1 MKNDYMTINQISLEK
16 TTELH
21 MAFNLSDKV
30 YAIPAVQII
39 EIVQLPYL
47 TILEKAPT
55 HIVGVMNLRG
65 TIISVIDLRKFLGLF
80 PDNYTTEHQV
90 IIINTNEKPIGIIV
104 DSVKDVI
111 QINKNLIESLPYK
124 STKKFIEGIYK
135 TQNELIALLNINL
148 ITDNLTGLDLEE
160 EQAELSTNL
169 HKNLF
174 PEDSYSLD
182 KLKNR
187 ALKLE
192 KELKVNIDK
201 IDLHENRFVTFCL
214 NNEVYCISLKY
225 IKEFRKIKSVNLTS
239 IPCVPEFIMGLINL
253 RGEFI
258 TIIDIKSFLQIRKSQ
273 ITEKTKIIVVKTHK
287 IQIGIIV
294 DDVFDII
301 NIDSKDIIKNQTNSS
316 DKNRF
321 VSSEVLLNNKNVINI
336 LDLEKFLE
344 DERLFVEDA
353 I

>member
-1 MKNDYMTINQISLEK
+1 MKNDYMTINHISLEK

-21 MAFNLSDKV
+21 MAFNLSNKT
-30 YAIPAVQII
+30 YAIHAVQII

-47 TILEKAPT
+47 TILEKAPA

-65 TIISVIDLRKFLGLF
+65 TIIGVIDLRKFLGLP
-80 PDNYTTEHQV
+80 PDSYSTEHQV
-90 IIINTNEKPIGIIV
+90 IIISTKNKPIGIIV
-104 DSVKDVI
+104 DSVKDVV
-111 QINKNLIESLPYK
+111 QINKDLIEKLPYK
-124 STKKFIEGIYK
+124 STKNFIEGVYK
-135 TQNELIALLNINL
+135 DENELIALLNINL
-148 ITDNLTGLDLEE
+148 ITNGLTDIELEKE
-160 EQAELSTNL
+160 AEDSSLY
-169 HKNLF
+169 KNLF
-174 PEDSYSLD
+174 PEDKCSLD

-187 ALKLE
+187 AIKFE
-192 KELKVNIDK
+192 KELKVDTDK

-214 NNEVYCISLKY
+214 NNEIYCISLKY
-225 IKEFRKIKSVNLTS
+225 IKEFRKIKSVNLTP

-258 TIIDIKSFLQIRKSQ
+258 TIIDIKSFLQIKKSR

-301 NIDSKDIIKNQTNSS
+301 NIDDKNIIKNKSNSS
-316 DKNRF
+316 DKNKF
-321 VSSEVLLNNKNVINI
+321 VSSEVLLNSKIIINI

>member
-1 MKNDYMTINQISLEK
+1 MKNDCITINQTSLEK

-21 MAFNLSDKV
+21 MAFNLSNKV

-47 TILEKAPT
+47 TILEKVPAY
-55 HIVGVMNLRG
+55 IVGVMNLRG
-65 TIISVIDLRKFLGLF
+65 TIISVIDLRKFLGF
-80 PDNYTTEHQV
+80 SPDTYSAEHQV
-90 IIINTNEKPIGIIV
+90 IIINTKEKPIGIIV

-111 QINKNLIESLPYK
+111 QINKNLVENLPYK

-135 TQNELIALLNINL
+135 NKNELIALLNINL
-148 ITDNLTGLDLEE
+148 ITDNLTEIELKEE
-160 EQAELSTNL
+160 NVENKVTV
-169 HKNLF
+169 NLF
-174 PEDSYSLD
+174 PEDKYSLD

-192 KELKVNIDK
+192 KELKVDIDK

-214 NNEVYCISLKY
+214 NNEIYCISLKY
-225 IKEFRKIKSVNLTS
+225 IKEFRKIKSVNLTP
-239 IPCVPEFIMGLINL
+239 IPCVPVFIMGLINL

-273 ITEKTKIIVVKTHK
+273 ITEKTKIIVVKTNK

-301 NIDSKDIIKNQTNSS
+301 NIDDSYIIKNQTNSP
-316 DKNRF
+316 DKNKF
-321 VSSEVLLNNKNVINI
+321 VSSEVLLNNKDVINI
-336 LDLEKFLE
+336 LDLEKLLE